1 MGWNSWDCF
10 GTSVTE
16 AEVLRNAAFM
26 AEHLLP
32 HGWNTIVVDV
42 QWYEPTAR
50 AGGYNDGAPVVLDA
64 WGRPLPA
71 ENRFPSAAGG
81 AGFAPLAR
89 KIHDLGLRFGIHI
102 MRGVPRR
109 AVEAR
114 LPVLGTSVTAADIA
128 NRESVCEWNTD
139 NFGIDHGQ
147 VGAQGYYDSLAEL
160 FVEWGVD
167 YVKVDDMLGPFH
179 DAEVRAFSRAIRGA
193 DREIVLSMS
202 PGQML
207 STEHADDLLRYSDV
221 WRVSADLWDRW
232 ADLRAQFD
240 RLAMWAPFTG
250 NGHWADADML
260 PLGRIGIRAE
270 EGPDRQSR
278 LTADEAQTMITLWAM
293 ARSPLMFGGNLPDTS
308 AETLRLLTND
318 AVLEVL
324 NRSHNNRQV
333 MRHENLIVWSA
344 DAPDGR
350 AYAALFNTGDVE
362 LAMSVPLTSVVRSL
376 TGIATDL
383 WSGAPTGTVSS
394 LEVTLAPHASALFA
408 VEPSPH
414 LR

>member
-240 RLAMWAPFTG
+240 RL
-250 NGHWADADML
+250 D
-260 PLGRIGIRAE
+260 IGPTPTCSPSAGSESVRRRA
-270 EGPDRQSR
+270 R
-278 LTADEAQTMITLWAM
+278 
-293 ARSPLMFGGNLPDTS
+293 
-308 AETLRLLTND
+308 
-318 AVLEVL
+318 
-324 NRSHNNRQV
+324 
-333 MRHENLIVWSA
+333 
-344 DAPDGR
+344 
-350 AYAALFNTGDVE
+350 
-362 LAMSVPLTSVVRSL
+362 
-376 TGIATDL
+376 
-383 WSGAPTGTVSS
+383 TVSRD
-394 LEVTLAPHASALFA
+394 
-408 VEPSPH
+408 SPPMKP
-414 LR
+414 RR